1 MLYRYI
7 GIDETA
13 NIQLIEMK
21 IKIRRVRLVLN
32 IEHNAKY
39 KKIGINTLGNLAMN
53 NNFYLINGKISELRT
68 LEKT

>member
-39 KKIGINTLGNLAMN
+39 QKIGINTLGNLAMN
-53 NNFYLINGKISELRT
+53 NRFYLINGKISELRT